1 MVRAEKE
8 VEFDIEAEQFISRY
22 DSSLDTVKVFVKEE
36 DELIEVVVYD
46 VMWFAW
52 HAYFPE
58 AMENLVF

>member
-1 MVRAEKE
+1 
-8 VEFDIEAEQFISRY
+8 
-22 DSSLDTVKVFVKEE
+22 LDTVKVFVKEE

-58 AMENLVF
+58 TIENLIH

>member
-1 MVRAEKE
+1 MEKE
-8 VEFDIEAEQFISRY
+8 VEFDIEAEQFIARY

-58 AMENLVF
+58 TIENLIH